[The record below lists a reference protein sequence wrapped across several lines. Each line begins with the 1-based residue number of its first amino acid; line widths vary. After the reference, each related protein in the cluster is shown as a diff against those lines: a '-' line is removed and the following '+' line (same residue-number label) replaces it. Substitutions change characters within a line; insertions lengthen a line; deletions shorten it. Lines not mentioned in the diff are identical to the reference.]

1 MFLKCFDVFFSSA
14 VFTTLNVEIEIAV
27 PLNLDFKNLEVGQP
41 CKNLGSPLG

>member
-27 PLNLDFKNLEVGQP
+27 PLNLDLKNLEVSSRARIWV
-41 CKNLGSPLG
+41 LL